1 MASGIELLRMPEVY
15 TSQIAT
21 ISDHGQTLSL
31 VALDRY
37 RLIDIG
43 EIGRK
48 DPLQIACER
57 LGGDVSMAESKQRFE
72 LSNLPDICGG
82 TPPSPADRATLQ

>member
-1 MASGIELLRMPEVY
+1 MPEVY

-21 ISDHGQTLSL
+21 ISDDGQTLSL

-57 LGGDVSMAESKQRFE
+57 PGGNVPMGEPKQRYE
-72 LSNLPDICGG
+72 LSNLPDICGD
-82 TPPSPADRATLQ
+82 TPPSPIDRATLQ